1 MLSVVVDKSDGLR
14 LELSGPLTMVI
25 NSDYDVPADDFA
37 VTVPYNALLSDAQSV
52 QVFEQ
57 DKLIFDGRVDEIVNV
72 TNHSQALTKLTA
84 RSLAGML
91 LDNEAEPVTYINPS
105 AQFIFNRHLKPFGIK
120 SCDGD
125 EVPFYGSLKI
135 EKGMTHWQV
144 LRNFCR
150 NRYDALPRIT
160 GSGDTLMKGSGDDEP
175 ILFGSGGI
183 PYFSLKESRRLY
195 KLISEIKLKL
205 NEFGEYDGSIKNENS
220 ECRGLERV
228 RYVNAATDKTTIKT
242 ADKMIENSN
251 QSSYVLALECPGC
264 QLDAL
269 GRRAAVNDRLL
280 SKIDDLRVITVR
292 YTLSRD
298 GEYSSVVLRKEK
310 FGCG

>member
-1 MLSVVVDKSDGLR
+1 MLSVVVFKSDGLK
-14 LELSGPLTMVI
+14 LELSDVLTMVI
-25 NSDYDVPADDFA
+25 NSDYDVPADDLA
-37 VTVPYNALLSDAQSV
+37 VTVPYNALLNDARSV

-57 DKLIFDGRVDEIVNV
+57 DKLIFEGRVDEIVNL
-72 TNHSQALTKLTA
+72 TKHNEALTKLTA
-84 RSLAGML
+84 RSLAGLL

-120 SCDGD
+120 NCDGG

-144 LRNFCR
+144 LKNFCR
-150 NRYDALPRIT
+150 NRYDTLPRIT
-160 GSGDTLMKGSGDDEP
+160 ANGNALMTGGGDNKP
-175 ILFGSGGI
+175 ILFGIGGI
-183 PYFSLKESRRLY
+183 SYFSLKESRRLY

-205 NEFGEYDGSIKNENS
+205 KEFGEYSGSLKNENS
-220 ECRGLERV
+220 ACRGTERV
-228 RYVNAATDKTTIKT
+228 RYVNAATDKTTVKT

-264 QLDAL
+264 LLDTL
-269 GRRAAVNDRLL
+269 GKRAEVNDRLL
-280 SKIDDLRVITVR
+280 SKIDNLRVTTVR

-298 GEYSSVVLRKEK
+298 GEFSSVVLRKEK
-310 FGCG
+310 F

>member
-1 MLSVVVDKSDGLR
+1 MLSVIVFKSDGQR
-14 LELSGPLTMVI
+14 LELSGVLTMVI

-37 VTVPYNALLSDAQSV
+37 VTVPYNALLGDARSV

-57 DKLIFDGRVDEIVNV
+57 DKLIFEGKVDEIINV
-72 TNHSQALTKLTA
+72 TKHNQALTKLTA

-105 AQFIFNRHLKPFGIK
+105 SQFIFNRHLKPFGIK
-120 SCDGD
+120 ECDGD

-144 LRNFCR
+144 LKNFCR
-150 NRYDALPRIT
+150 NRYDTLPRIT
-160 GSGDTLMKGSGDDEP
+160 ANGNALMTGCGNDEP
-175 ILFGSGGI
+175 ILFGNGGI
-183 PYFSLKESRRLY
+183 PYYSLKESRRLC

-205 NEFGEYDGSIKNENS
+205 NEFGEYGGSIKNTNPD
-220 ECRGLERV
+220 CRGTERV
-228 RYVNAATDKTTIKT
+228 RYVNAATDKTTVKT

-264 QLDAL
+264 RLDAL
-269 GRRAAVNDRLL
+269 GRCAKVNDRLL
-280 SKIDDLRVITVR
+280 SEIDDLRVISVR

-298 GEYSSVVLRKEK
+298 GEFSSVVLRKEK
-310 FGCG
+310 F